1 LKAARKSINRKRL
14 KKERRRSEKP
24 MNEADKQPFLSH
36 LEELRRRL
44 IFSAIAVGIGFVC
57 CYAFAADLFELLLI
71 PLKAKLP
78 EGDRLIYTNLPEM
91 FLAYLKT
98 AFIAGILLAS
108 PVIFYQLWKFV
119 APGLYQHEK
128 KYGFSFVVCSTI
140 LFVCGALFWYFIVF
154 PFGFKFFLSYANENI
169 QALPSVKQYFGFA
182 TRLLLA
188 FGVVFELPVIIFF
201 LSRMGLVDV
210 AFLRKKRKYAVLLAF
225 TMAAILTPPDVI
237 TQCMMAL
244 PLIILYEIGA
254 LVAWLG
260 ENRKKKEKEEEEET
274 TEE

>member
-1 LKAARKSINRKRL
+1 
-14 KKERRRSEKP
+14 
-24 MNEADKQPFLSH
+24 MNEAEKQPFLSH

-44 IFSAIAVGIGFVC
+44 IFSAIAVGIGFLC
-57 CYAFAADLFELLLI
+57 CYAFAEELFGFLLM
-71 PLKAKLP
+71 PLKSKLP
-78 EGDRLIYTNLPEM
+78 EGDRLIFTNLPEM

-98 AFIAGILLAS
+98 AFIAGLLLAS

-128 KYGFSFVVCSTI
+128 KYGFSFVICSTI
-140 LFVCGALFWYFIVF
+140 LFICGALFGYFIVF
-154 PFGFKFFLSYANENI
+154 PFGFKFFLGYANENI

-182 TRLLLA
+182 IRLLLA
-188 FGVVFELPVIIFF
+188 FGIVFELPVIIFF
-201 LSRMGLVDV
+201 LSRMGIVDV
-210 AFLRKKRKYAVLLAF
+210 AFLRKKRKYALLLAF
-225 TMAAILTPPDVI
+225 AMAAILTPPDVI

-244 PLIILYEIGA
+244 PLILLYEIGI

-260 ENRKKKEKEEEEET
+260 GSKKNEEKGEDEES